1 MWTKD
6 EVVTSLMR
14 SEIQKSRVAEFLNLE
29 KPWNR
34 YKRGEFAALIAME
47 AHANIELSN
56 ILNNGRARYEL
67 FDLYLKNENTLPPIV
82 SSNGCI
88 IVWVDCLK
96 KYKES
101 LELKSRLQP

>member
-14 SEIQKSRVAEFLNLE
+14 GEIHKSTVAEFLNLE

-34 YKRGEFAALIAME
+34 YKREEFAALIAEE
-47 AHANIELSN
+47 APNNITLSSL
-56 ILNNGRARYEL
+56 LNNGRAKTEL
-67 FDLYLKNENTLPPIV
+67 FEFYFRNENTLPPLVPSDGRKID
-82 SSNGCI
+82 
-88 IVWVDCLK
+88 WVDRLQ

-101 LELKSRLQP
+101 LEK